1 MHIIISKFNL
11 NFMLVHRE
19 DFDQGLHSMTSD
31 LGLHCL
37 HMSQNKVNIVVICL
51 LGWALNFLKSKR
63 NNISDIR
70 ITNLVT

>member
-1 MHIIISKFNL
+1 
-11 NFMLVHRE
+11 
-19 DFDQGLHSMTSD
+19 MTSD
-31 LGLHCL
+31 QGLHCL

-70 ITNLVT
+70 MTNLVT